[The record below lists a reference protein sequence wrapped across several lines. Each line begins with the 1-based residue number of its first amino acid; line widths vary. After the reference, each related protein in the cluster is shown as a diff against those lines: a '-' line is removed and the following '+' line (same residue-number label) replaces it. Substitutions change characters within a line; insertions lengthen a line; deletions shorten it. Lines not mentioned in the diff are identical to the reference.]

1 MLEREAGNRL
11 EVGGQQEG
19 DEGERLV
26 GFEQGQARG
35 RAGGNVEGISM
46 KEVRGSDYDLLGTG
60 ASNYNT
66 NTNANVQQ

>member
-1 MLEREAGNRL
+1 
-11 EVGGQQEG
+11 
-19 DEGERLV
+19 
-26 GFEQGQARG
+26 
-35 RAGGNVEGISM
+35 M